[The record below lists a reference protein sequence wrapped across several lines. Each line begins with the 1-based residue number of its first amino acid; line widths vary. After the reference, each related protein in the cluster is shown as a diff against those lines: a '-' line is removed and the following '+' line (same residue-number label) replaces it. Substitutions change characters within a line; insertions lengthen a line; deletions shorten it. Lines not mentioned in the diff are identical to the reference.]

1 MNQFFEDVDK
11 LFVINLVHDLN
22 RKKHVIKQFSNLK
35 ISNFEFS
42 FSIIHC
48 VIP

>member
-22 RKKHVIKQFSNLK
+22 RKKHVIKQFRKIAFDLLKYQILNL
-35 ISNFEFS
+35 
-42 FSIIHC
+42 
-48 VIP
+48 